1 MVLKSKLYVL
11 SIIVLLAIQQSVSSQ
26 EMLAVASID
35 GKYGFI
41 NVTGKWQIRP
51 DFDEVKG
58 FFHGLAAVRHGSMWG
73 YIDSLG
79 NMVIPAKY
87 DYAGSFENSEF
98 AKVNLVE
105 KSYYINRKGNILLE
119 DEDDVV
125 IFHED
130 LALVKVGHKFGY
142 LNREFK
148 WHIVPQFEMAWPFRN
163 GFAKVKK
170 GGKWFVID
178 TQGKQYGLQP
188 NHRSIAEKDAGQN
201 QSLKRGFRDSGWG
214 FTDRGGTWRVHP
226 VFDYVKPFS
235 EDYAPVRI
243 GDSWGYIDKE
253 STIVIDVRFEDAH
266 IFNNGLASVSIN
278 GKYGCI
284 DKRGKIVIQP
294 KYDSPLFFYK
304 TEKPETTRRS
314 AELARQNLFKSDE
327 INIPDFDRLT
337 ADTYIPE
344 DKRLA
349 LIIGNSEYNMG
360 GYLPNPVNDAMAMA
374 ETLQD
379 LGFVVMIYLNT
390 SQLEMKQ
397 AIDRFGQ
404 QLGNYDIGLVFYAG
418 HGVQVKGYNYLVP
431 VDAKIISE
439 NDVEYSCVDAGRIL
453 GLMEDAG
460 NKTNLIILD
469 ACRDNPFERS
479 WTRSTQG
486 QGLAF
491 MNAPSG
497 SLIAYATAPGRTAS
511 DGSPGSN
518 GLYTSS
524 LLKYIKTPGLTIYEV
539 FQQVR
544 QEVRQVSANQQIP
557 WESTSLEGNFYFR
570 K

>member
-1 MVLKSKLYVL
+1 MFLISKLYVL
-11 SIIVLLAIQQSVSSQ
+11 SIIILLATQQSVSSQ
-26 EMLAVASID
+26 ERLSVASVD
-35 GKYGFI
+35 GKHGFI
-41 NVTGKWQIRP
+41 DVNGKWQIRF

-58 FFHGLAAVRHGSMWG
+58 FIHGLAAVRHGSRWG
-73 YIDSLG
+73 YIDFRG
-79 NMVIPAKY
+79 NMVIPAMY
-87 DYAGSFENSEF
+87 DYAGPFENREF
-98 AKVNLVE
+98 AKADIGEN
-105 KSYYINRKGNILLE
+105 SYYIDRKGNILLE
-119 DEDDVV
+119 AEDDVI
-125 IFHED
+125 IFQED
-130 LALVKVGHKFGY
+130 LALVRVGHRYGY
-142 LNREFK
+142 LNREFE

-170 GGKWFVID
+170 EGRWFVID
-178 TQGKQYGLQP
+178 KQGKLTDLQP
-188 NHRSIAEKDAGQN
+188 THRSFADRDIGQD
-201 QSLKRGFRDSGWG
+201 QDLKRGFRESGWG

-235 EDYAPVRI
+235 EGYAPVRI
-243 GDSWGYIDKE
+243 GDSWGYIDE
-253 STIVIDVRFEDAH
+253 EGTLAIAARFEDAH

-284 DKRGKIVIQP
+284 DKKGRIVISTR
-294 KYDSPLFFYK
+294 YDFPLFFYD
-304 TEKPETTRRS
+304 TEKYETDMHS
-314 AELARQNLFKSDE
+314 AELAMQNLFKSDE
-327 INIPDFDRLT
+327 INIPDFQRLT
-337 ADTYIPE
+337 ADTYVPE

-349 LIIGNSEYNMG
+349 LIIGNSEYIMG

-404 QLGNYDIGLVFYAG
+404 QLGNYDVGLVFYAG

-431 VDAKIISE
+431 VDAKINSE

-453 GLMEDAG
+453 GTMEDSG

-497 SLIAYATAPGRTAS
+497 SLVAYATAPGRTAS
-511 DGSPGSN
+511 DGPPGSN

-524 LLKYIKTPGLTIYEV
+524 LLKFIRMPGLTIYEV

-544 QEVRQVSANQQIP
+544 QEVRQVSTNQQVP

-570 K
+570 Q